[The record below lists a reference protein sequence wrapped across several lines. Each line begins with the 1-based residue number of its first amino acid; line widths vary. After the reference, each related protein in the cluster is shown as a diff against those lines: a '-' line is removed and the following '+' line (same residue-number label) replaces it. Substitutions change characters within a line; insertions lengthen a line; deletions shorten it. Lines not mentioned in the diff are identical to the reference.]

1 MLGLF
6 RRLSSFG
13 QEHIRIVPPA
23 TRQAQP
29 QLEALEERCVPA
41 TLTVTNLL
49 DSGSGSLRAQVAA
62 ANPGDIINFARGLSG
77 TIVLTSGEIAFSKSL
92 TIQGPGAGVIS
103 IDGNNASRIFD
114 IAYAPS
120 SSTVTISGLTLKNGN
135 TTLGGGSS
143 GGGAIFAAA
152 NGSNVNL
159 TVADSVLSGNTS
171 SGLGGGLSVYGSGTL
186 TIQDSTISGNIAT
199 RGGGGV
205 FAENSGVKTIVDSTI
220 SGNQAAGFGG
230 GGFFLYATPAGSAIE
245 NCTISGNTATSTS
258 SGGYS
263 QPGGGGIVLYDGVLA
278 VDNCTI
284 AGNSA
289 NTSNGGGIW
298 VTDLQFRSDS
308 AALTLR
314 STIVSGN
321 TDQTGALDVGRNTNQ
336 TTTINGSNDLIQAT
350 PTTGASGTINGT
362 NTANIFGK
370 NPLLGPLQNN
380 GGPTQTMLPAPGSPA
395 IDAGSNPDN
404 LSTDQRGQPRVAG
417 AAPDIGAVE
426 TQAPTTSPPA
436 TGTAPSVT
444 TAVPPPLDVALTTVN
459 NAMSKELTQGLN
471 NEAAFGDP
479 AQTMMME
486 LDILA
491 AYRTANA
498 LEPAATAELLPD
510 EALLAFDLAMYINA
524 PNSFPPNAPQTFLL
538 AAGII
543 ELGQQIATNPMT
555 FTTPGRLGA
564 LLLGFDLSL
573 MIHHGTAADASLA
586 GIQALIS

>member
-49 DSGSGSLRAQVAA
+49 DSGSGSLRAQVGAA
-62 ANPGDIINFARGLSG
+62 SPGDIINFARGLSG

-103 IDGNNASRIFD
+103 VDGNNASRIFD
-114 IAYAPS
+114 ITGG
-120 SSTVTISGLTLKNGN
+120 SSTVTISGLTLTKGNGN
-135 TTLGGGSS
+135 SGLGGL
-143 GGGAIFAAA
+143 GGGAIRDS
-152 NGSNVNL
+152 NGNL

-171 SGLGGGLSVYGSGTL
+171 ASLGGGLSAYGGTV
-186 TIQDSTISGNIAT
+186 TIQDSTISGNT
-199 RGGGGV
+199 SNNGGGGV
-205 FAENSGVKTIVDSTI
+205 FLAYGGIKTIIDSTI
-220 SGNQAAGFGG
+220 SGNQGNYGG
-230 GGFFLYATPAGSAIE
+230 GIFLYNSPSGSAIQ
-245 NCTISGNTATSTS
+245 NCTITGNTATITS
-258 SGGYS
+258 RYAGF
-263 QPGGGGIVLYDGVLA
+263 QVGGGGILLYNGAVA

-289 NTSNGGGIW
+289 NSSNGGGIW
-298 VTDLQFRSDS
+298 VGGGAFKSTPSV
-308 AALTLR
+308 LTLR

-321 TDQTGALDVGRNTNQ
+321 TDRTGAEDIGRNTAY

-404 LSTDQRGQPRVAG
+404 LSTDQRGDPRVAG
-417 AAPDIGAVE
+417 SAPDIGAVE
-426 TQAPTTSPPA
+426 VQPAAFPPA
-436 TGTAPSVT
+436 TVAPSVT
-444 TAVPPPLDVALTTVN
+444 IAVPPPLDAALTTIN
-459 NAMSKELTQGLN
+459 TAMSKGLAVGLN

-479 AQTMMME
+479 AQAMMME
-486 LDILA
+486 MDILA
-491 AYRTANA
+491 AYQTANA
-498 LEPAATAELLPD
+498 LAPAETGNLVPE
-510 EALLAFDLAMYINA
+510 EAMLAFDLALYINA
-524 PNSFPPNAPQTFLL
+524 PDSFPPNAPQTFLL
-538 AAGII
+538 AAGIL
-543 ELGQQIATNPMT
+543 ELGQAIGANPISL
-555 FTTPGRLGA
+555 TTPGRLGA
-564 LLLGFDLSL
+564 LLLGLDLSL
-573 MIHHGTAADASLA
+573 MIHQGTTADAAVA
-586 GIQALIS
+586 GIQALMS